1 MKTIWEK
8 DAQDELLARAEKLR
22 PDAPALWGKLNCP
35 RMLTHVTD
43 GLRMAMGSL
52 KVTTKNSP
60 LRFAP
65 IRYLIIYVFPL
76 PKGAPAAPELLAR
89 APEEWE
95 RELADFKQVF
105 AQLVADNQQT
115 DGQQVVQT
123 GGQFQGLDVKQ
134 IHQGEF
140 GTDLVQLFNQGEKG
154 EQAKQG
160 NQHHGAGAIDFG
172 SEIAACGAHENRAQ
186 ERRG

>member
-1 MKTIWEK
+1 NID
-8 DAQDELLARAEKLR
+8 DAHPAIVIVFLEPVPAVQASPAGAAQQGHALFTGFDFGHGGDVLGQHKGPPHQGQGNGPEHQHHVQATDARCTQNDQLI
-22 PDAPALWGKLNCP
+22 ALCQTGQ
-35 RMLTHVTD
+35 
-43 GLRMAMGSL
+43 GQG
-52 KVTTKNSP
+52 
-60 LRFAP
+60 
-65 IRYLIIYVFPL
+65 
-76 PKGAPAAPELLAR
+76 GA
-89 APEEWE
+89 
-95 RELADFKQVF
+95 
-105 AQLVADNQQT
+105 NQQT

-154 EQAKQG
+154 KQAKQG

>member
-115 DGQQVVQT
+115 DGQKHPAFGKLSVKDWGVL
-123 GGQFQGLDVKQ
+123 GYKHLDHHFKQFGV
-134 IHQGEF
+134 
-140 GTDLVQLFNQGEKG
+140 
-154 EQAKQG
+154 
-160 NQHHGAGAIDFG
+160 
-172 SEIAACGAHENRAQ
+172 
-186 ERRG
+186 